1 MSEIARDIN
10 GRGYRVDIQPAF
22 GHVSAQ
28 DLISLVTRPAE
39 AKAARLGGRGG
50 VSYAQLPGAG
60 AVVIKQYR
68 RGGVFGIFVR
78 EVYWRVGALRSEHEC
93 RMLEVVR
100 SLGVS
105 APEAVAVISR
115 GGRFYRT
122 WLITREVGERLT
134 LAELALADEDR
145 ARSIIPALV
154 AQMNLLI
161 DNQIFHVDLHPGN
174 VLVGPGASVHLV
186 DFDKAGEFSGS
197 REDLRDKYVFRWRR
211 AVIKHRLPEVLSELV
226 CLGLRHKPAEAARR
240 PAEA

>member
-39 AKAARLGGRGG
+39 AKAARLGG
-50 VSYAQLPGAG
+50 
-60 AVVIKQYR
+60 